1 MGSEDACA
9 AVHQRIVYKSGSVH
23 IDTVPVQHWAQSERR
38 PSSETAVSAVAAGGA
53 AASDGADADDV
64 EVVAASASST
74 STSHVSVS
82 SSLLLTSFSCAVGR
96 LSAMQKFVPT
106 VHARC
111 KLVDTSFDALVIQ
124 RRRLLCSSYLAAVC
138 QPVIVSY
145 IVLAQFSQMLQS
157 RNVKKFGWETLTRRR
172 NAV

>member
-96 LSAMQKFVPT
+96 LSAMQKFVPSVAYT
-106 VHARC
+106 PAANLSMQVSMRLSFSVVAFFFARRIWRPC
-111 KLVDTSFDALVIQ
+111 VN
-124 RRRLLCSSYLAAVC
+124 LL
-138 QPVIVSY
+138 
-145 IVLAQFSQMLQS
+145 
-157 RNVKKFGWETLTRRR
+157 
-172 NAV
+172 